1 MRGNRGATPR
11 RATNTA
17 GYLLNERR
25 KRMSIKIKVSY
36 TDDQE
41 LEQIIRR
48 LRPMVK
54 ICKIPK
60 QQQGAYKKA
69 YIVLKE

>member
-1 MRGNRGATPR
+1 
-11 RATNTA
+11 
-17 GYLLNERR
+17 
-25 KRMSIKIKVSY
+25 MSVKIKVSY
-36 TDDQE
+36 QEREE